1 MMAADPAPGALL
13 LLLMALA
20 LDAVLPERR
29 PPFDR
34 IPHPVRVVGARIAYL
49 EARWNDARRS
59 GVARRALGALCALVV
74 VGAACVSGLAVHAL
88 SAALPFGWILE
99 LVAVVSL
106 LAWSSLAAHV
116 RRVAAPLAIGD
127 VAGARAAVAAIVGR
141 DTSALDE
148 AGVARAAIESL
159 AENLSDAVVAPAL
172 WYAALGLPGLAAFKA
187 LSTLDSMIGHRSD
200 RYLAFGWASARADD
214 VANLVPARLTAGLI
228 AIAAAPEGRA
238 RTAFATAWRD
248 ARRHLSPNAGW
259 PEAAMAGALGLSLGG
274 PRRYGRETVDGAW
287 FGDGG
292 RDARAGDI
300 ARALGIA
307 GRAAALLGAVP
318 AVVWALT

>member
-1 MMAADPAPGALL
+1 MMAADPAPGTLL

-34 IPHPVRVVGARIAYL
+34 IAHPVRVVGAFVAHL
-49 EARWNDARRS
+49 ERRWNDARRS
-59 GVARRALGALCALVV
+59 AAARRALGVLCAFVV
-74 VGAACVSGLAVHAL
+74 VGAAGVSGLAIHAL
-88 SAALPFGWILE
+88 AAALPFGWLLE
-99 LVAVVSL
+99 LAAVVSL

-116 RRVAAPLAIGD
+116 RRVAAPLAAGD
-127 VAGARAAVAAIVGR
+127 LTGARAAVAAIVGR
-141 DTSALDE
+141 DTTALDE
-148 AGVARAAIESL
+148 AGIARAAIESL

-187 LSTLDSMIGHRSD
+187 VSTLDSMIGHRSD

-228 AIAAAPEGRA
+228 AVAAVPEGRVRVA
-238 RTAFATAWRD
+238 LAAAWRD

-274 PRRYGRETVDGAW
+274 PRRYGSETVNGAW
-287 FGDGG
+287 FGNG
-292 RDARAGDI
+292 RREARADDIGD
-300 ARALGIA
+300 ALRVA
-307 GRAAALLGAVP
+307 GRAVALLGAFL